1 MTAKQDN
8 ERAALARLIKI
19 AKGDTGQSR
28 RVADFLLAW
37 WNAGSCGSFD
47 LTSLWALDR
56 AIVEDMTVVFGLIG
70 QAGNYPDQLDPALGQ
85 EFAAIIA
92 QWRSACHP
100 TSAFAVPLMTC
111 ATMRGTAS
119 FVMAQRAVSRT
130 SR

>member
-1 MTAKQDN
+1 MWGDAHSPPVQTNKPRKRSMTAKQDS

-70 QAGNYPDQLDPALGQ
+70 QAGNYPDQLDPALGP

-92 QWRSACHP
+92 QWRPAL
-100 TSAFAVPLMTC
+100 AD
-111 ATMRGTAS
+111 
-119 FVMAQRAVSRT
+119 
-130 SR
+130 